1 MTKQSEEKPIMIQS
15 DIAVSSVAHVIQL
28 SVAPVFLLTGV
39 GAILG
44 VITHRL
50 ARIIDRGRALEGRLP
65 IAGEEE
71 AVQLHRELAVLSRRA
86 RLANWSI
93 SLCTTSA
100 FLVCSV
106 IVVLFLE
113 AFVSVNAP
121 GSIALLFIAAM
132 LALIAGLLLF
142 LREIYLATASLRIGP
157 Q

>member
-1 MTKQSEEKPIMIQS
+1 
-15 DIAVSSVAHVIQL
+15 
-28 SVAPVFLLTGV
+28 
-39 GAILG
+39 
-44 VITHRL
+44 
-50 ARIIDRGRALEGRLP
+50 
-65 IAGEEE
+65 
-71 AVQLHRELAVLSRRA
+71 VQLHRELAVLSRRA